1 MLCKKLPLVSIVIP
15 CYNHEAFVQESIQ
28 SVIDQTYKNIELIII
43 DDGSKD
49 SSIVKIEEMLEQCR
63 DRFTRFE
70 FRHRPNIGLS
80 ATLNE
85 ALEWCQGEY
94 YAAIASDDIILPKK
108 TEIQVK
114 FLNKHKKVV
123 AVFGGIQVID
133 GNNQVIRTKLGENK
147 SYPFNKI
154 IMHKFDLA
162 ALTQMIR
169 LESIKNIGGY
179 NDNMLIEDWYMW
191 LKLSEIGKVYHINTL
206 LASYRV
212 HDNNFSKDFSKMHE
226 GRVEVLS
233 YFKHSKCYKKALAN
247 VNWIN
252 AINNYK
258 SDDNNKSKNLLKMF
272 YFSPLVTTQFILIT
286 PLVTTKF
293 ILITNVKKLKNI
305 LFKT

>member
-1 MLCKKLPLVSIVIP
+1 MLCKKSPLVSIVIP

-85 ALEWCQGEY
+85 ALKWCQGEY

-123 AVFGGIQVID
+123 AVFGGIQIID
-133 GNNQVIRTKLGENK
+133 SNNQVISTKLGKNK

-169 LESIKNIGGY
+169 LESIKNVGGY

-191 LKLSEIGKVYHINTL
+191 LKLSEIGKIYHIKKL

-212 HDNNFSKDFSKMHE
+212 HDNNFSKDFSKMHD

-233 YFKHSKCYKKALAN
+233 YFKHSKWYKKALAN
-247 VNWIN
+247 VNWTN

-258 SDDNNKSKNLLKMF
+258 NDDNNKNKNLLKMF
-272 YFSPLVTTQFILIT
+272 YFSPSETTEFILI
-286 PLVTTKF
+286 KN
-293 ILITNVKKLKNI
+293 IKKLKNM
-305 LFKT
+305 LFKNSTKK

>member
-1 MLCKKLPLVSIVIP
+1 MLCKTLPLVSIVLP

-28 SVIDQTYKNIELIII
+28 SIIDQTYQNIELIII

-49 SSIVKIEEMLEQCR
+49 SSIVKIEEMIEQCR

-94 YAAIASDDIILPKK
+94 YAALASDDIILPTK
-108 TEIQVK
+108 TEIQVE

-123 AVFGGIQVID
+123 AVFGGFQVID
-133 GNNQVIRTKLGENK
+133 GNNQVIRTQLGENR
-147 SYPFNKI
+147 SHPFNEI
-154 IMHKFDLA
+154 IMLHKFDLA

-179 NDNMLIEDWYMW
+179 NDNMLIEDWYIW
-191 LKLSEIGKVYHINTL
+191 LKLSEIGKVYHIKTL

-212 HDNNFSKDFSKMHE
+212 HDNNFSKDFSKMHD
-226 GRVEVLS
+226 GRLEVLS
-233 YFKHSKCYKKALAN
+233 YFKYSKWHKKALAH

-252 AINNYK
+252 AFNSYK
-258 SDDNNKSKNLLKMF
+258 SEDNNKSKNLLKMF
-272 YFSPLVTTQFILIT
+272 YFSPS
-286 PLVTTKF
+286 VTTKC
-293 ILITNVKKLKNI
+293 ILISNVTKLKKYCLKLRLKNEAR
-305 LFKT
+305 F